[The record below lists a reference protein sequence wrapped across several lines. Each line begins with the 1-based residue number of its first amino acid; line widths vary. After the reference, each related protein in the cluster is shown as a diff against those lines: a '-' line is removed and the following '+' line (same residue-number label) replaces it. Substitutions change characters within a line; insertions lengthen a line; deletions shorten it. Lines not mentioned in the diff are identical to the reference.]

1 MQLYLFGL
9 GFGIASAFTWWA
21 FSIPVVINI
30 TIAEKD
36 VKSALRSISVAATKV
51 KSAIRGIS
59 VTAKESK
66 TRSIPVAE
74 TNVESA
80 PRIIKRVHHR

>member
-1 MQLYLFGL
+1 MIQLYLFGL

-36 VKSALRSISVAATKV
+36 ANSAIRSISDAATKV
-51 KSAIRGIS
+51 KNAIRSISSVAATEVKSAIR
-59 VTAKESK
+59 A
-66 TRSIPVAE
+66 TREDFQRLARP
-74 TNVESA
+74 
-80 PRIIKRVHHR
+80 